1 MKGCKVGLGSPTK
14 RDGTV
19 MIAVASTDVA
29 SANTIATQKKKDA
42 RYRYAG
48 FITVSLAIINK
59 RMLPCRSSQ
68 HPPTLLSL
76 IGLCLLLFPRE
87 ENVSQHPLL

>member
-19 MIAVASTDVA
+19 MVAVARYRRSLGKHHR
-29 SANTIATQKKKDA
+29 NQKKKDA
-42 RYRYAG
+42 RYAG

-59 RMLPCRSSQ
+59 RLRN
-68 HPPTLLSL
+68 T
-76 IGLCLLLFPRE
+76 
-87 ENVSQHPLL
+87 